1 MDLIHLMNVFIAV
14 GEEECLAAAA
24 RRLDLSPA
32 AVTRAVSALESRL
45 DVLLLERMTR
55 TVRLTS
61 AGRHHLASMRTIIRN
76 LDAADQAVSGA
87 NADHTGHLSVTA
99 SVVFGR
105 MFVLP
110 CISDYMQQFPRL
122 EVAACFVDRPV
133 NLVDDGHDVAVRIGH
148 LPDSGLKAL
157 TVGAVRRVMC
167 AAPAYLAEQGV
178 PRRPAELARHALI
191 ARKGAAS
198 RQEAIAPGLERLPA
212 SRLRARLSVTGS
224 EPAIDAALAG
234 LGIVSAMHYQVAQ
247 HVSEGRLAIVL
258 ADCESPPLP
267 VQVLHR
273 QGRYGSSKVRN
284 FIDLLVGRL
293 RQEASLH

>member
-14 GEEECLAAAA
+14 GEEECLAGAA

-32 AVTRAVSALESRL
+32 AVTRAVTALERRL
-45 DVLLLERMTR
+45 DVVLLERMTR
-55 TVRLTS
+55 TVRLTA

-99 SVVFGR
+99 SVVFGH

-110 CISDYMQQFPRL
+110 CIADYMQQFPRL

-133 NLVDDGHDVAVRIGH
+133 NLVDDGHDVAVRIGR

-157 TVGAVRRVMC
+157 TVGAVRRVMF
-167 AAPAYLAEQGV
+167 AAPAYLAERGV

-191 ARKGAAS
+191 ARKDAAS
-198 RQEAIAPGLERLPA
+198 RDEASAAGLERLPA

-234 LGIVSAMHYQVAQ
+234 LGIASAMHYQVAQ
-247 HVSEGRLAIVL
+247 HVSAGRLAIVL
-258 ADCESPPLP
+258 GDYENPPLP

-273 QGRYGSSKVRN
+273 QGRYGASKVRN